1 MDTATNTSFNPA
13 QLPLRTEL
21 SACVRLMH
29 DAAILSYNGHVSAR
43 IKGED
48 RLVIHS
54 LVTPRSQVGPEHFVV
69 CDFDGAVLQ
78 AAAGHKPPSEVHIH
92 SEIYKARPDVGAI
105 AHIHSE
111 SVIAFTLTKGAP
123 CLELMRC
130 DAVRWRSGIP
140 MHPDPTRIRSPRQ
153 GAELA
158 ATLGPHRAALMR
170 AHGAVLV
177 APSARAVF
185 ADTIQF
191 DENARAQLLAA
202 SLGTPA
208 PLTEAELDALEE
220 ASPPEFIDHY
230 VNKIWRYY
238 IERGRAAGFIPDDW
252 IKRLT

>member
-1 MDTATNTSFNPA
+1 MNTATDTSFDAA
-13 QLPLRTEL
+13 QLPMRTEL
-21 SACVRLMH
+21 AACVRLMH
-29 DAAILSYNGHVSAR
+29 DAAILNYNGHVSAR
-43 IKGED
+43 IAGED

-54 LVTPRSQVGPEHFVV
+54 LVTPRSEVGPDDFVV
-69 CDFDGAVLQ
+69 CDLDGVVPE
-78 AAAGHKPPSEVHIH
+78 AAPGHKPPSEVHIH

-111 SVIAFTLTKGAP
+111 SVIAFTLTTDAP
-123 CLELMRC
+123 CLKLVRC

-140 MHPDPTRIRSPRQ
+140 MHTDPTRIRNGKQ
-153 GAELA
+153 GAALA

-202 SLGTPA
+202 TLGTPA
-208 PLTEAELDALEE
+208 PLSEAELDALEE
-220 ASPPEFIDHY
+220 ASPPEFLDHY

-238 IERGRAAGFIPDDW
+238 VERGRAAGLIPDDW
-252 IKRLT
+252 ATHLT

>member
-1 MDTATNTSFNPA
+1 MNAETTASFDPA

-21 SACVRLMH
+21 AACVRLMH
-29 DAAILSYNGHVSAR
+29 DAAILNYNGHVSAR
-43 IKGED
+43 IAGED

-54 LVTPRSQVGPEHFVV
+54 LVTPRSEVRPEHFVV
-69 CDFDGAVLQ
+69 CDLDGAVLE
-78 AAAGHKPPSEVHIH
+78 AAPGHKPPSEVFIH

-111 SVIAFTLTKGAP
+111 NVIAFTLTTNDR
-123 CLELMRC
+123 CLKLMRC

-140 MHPDPTRIRSPRQ
+140 IDPDPTRIRSREQ
-153 GAELA
+153 GAALA
-158 ATLGPHRAALMR
+158 ATLGFHRAALMR

-220 ASPPEFIDHY
+220 ASPPEFMDHY

-238 IERGRAAGFIPDDW
+238 VERGSAAGLIPNDW
-252 IKRLT
+252 SAHLG

>member
-1 MDTATNTSFNPA
+1 MEATTNASFDPA

-21 SACVRLMH
+21 AACVRMMH
-29 DAAILSYNGHVSAR
+29 DAAILNYNGHVSAR

-54 LVTPRSQVGPEHFVV
+54 LVKPRSEVGPGDFVV
-69 CDFDGAVLQ
+69 CDLDGMVLE
-78 AAAGHKPPSEVHIH
+78 AAPGHKPPSEVHIH

-111 SVIAFTLTKGAP
+111 NVIAFTLTTNDR
-123 CLELMRC
+123 CLKLMRC

-140 MHPDPTRIRSPRQ
+140 MDPDPTRIRSQKQ
-153 GAELA
+153 GAALA
-158 ATLGPHRAALMR
+158 ATLGGHRAALMR

-191 DENARAQLLAA
+191 DENARAQILAA

-208 PLTEAELDALEE
+208 PLTDAELDALEE
-220 ASPPEFIDHY
+220 ASPPEFMNHY

-238 IERGRAAGFIPDDW
+238 VERGRSAGLIPDDW
-252 IKRLT
+252 AAHLV

>member
-1 MDTATNTSFNPA
+1 MTTGKNATFDPA
-13 QLPLRTEL
+13 QLPLRSEL
-21 SACVRLMH
+21 AACVRLMH
-29 DAAILSYNGHVSAR
+29 EAAILNYNGHVSAR

-54 LVTPRSQVGPEHFVV
+54 LVTPRSEVGPEDFVI
-69 CDFDGAVLQ
+69 CDLDGKALE
-78 AAAGHKPPSEVHIH
+78 AAPGMKPPSEVHIH
-92 SEIYKARPDVGAI
+92 CEIYKARADVGAV

-111 SVIAFTLTKGAP
+111 NVIAFTLTTDAP
-123 CLELMRC
+123 SLKLLRC
-130 DAVRWRSGIP
+130 DAVRWRSGVP
-140 MHPDPTRIRSPRQ
+140 MHPDPTRIRNGEQ
-153 GAELA
+153 GAALV

-202 SLGTPA
+202 ALGTPA
-208 PLTEAELDALEE
+208 PLTDAELDALEE
-220 ASPPEFIDHY
+220 ASPPDFMDHY

-238 IERGRAAGFIPDDW
+238 VERGRATGLIPDDW
-252 IKRLT
+252 AAHLD

>member
-1 MDTATNTSFNPA
+1 MDAKTDTSFDPS
-13 QLPLRTEL
+13 QLALRTEVA
-21 SACVRLMH
+21 ACVRLMH

-54 LVTPRSQVGPEHFVV
+54 LVRPRSDVRPEDFVT
-69 CDFDGAVLQ
+69 CDLDGAVLE
-78 AAAGHKPPSEVHIH
+78 AAPGHKPPSEVFIH

-111 SVIAFTLTKGAP
+111 SVIAFTLTTDAP
-123 CLELMRC
+123 CLKLVRC

-140 MHPDPTRIRSPRQ
+140 MHPDPTRIRNSEQ
-153 GAELA
+153 GAALA

-191 DENARAQLLAA
+191 DENARAQILAA
-202 SLGTPA
+202 TLGTPA

-238 IERGRAAGFIPDDW
+238 VERGRAAGFIPDDW
-252 IKRLT
+252 AVHLG

>member
-1 MDTATNTSFNPA
+1 MNTATNASFDPV

-21 SACVRLMH
+21 AACVRLMH
-29 DAAILSYNGHVSAR
+29 DAAILNYNGHVSAR

-54 LVTPRSQVGPEHFVV
+54 LVTPRSEVGPDDFVV
-69 CDFDGAVLQ
+69 CDLDGAVLE
-78 AAAGHKPPSEVHIH
+78 AAPGHKPPSEVFIH

-111 SVIAFTLTKGAP
+111 SVIAFTLTTDAP
-123 CLELMRC
+123 CLKLVRC
-130 DAVRWRSGIP
+130 DAVRWRGGIP
-140 MHPDPTRIRSPRQ
+140 MDPDPTRIRSSEQ
-153 GAELA
+153 GAALA
-158 ATLGPHRAALMR
+158 TTLGPHRAALMR

-202 SLGTPA
+202 TLGTPA
-208 PLTEAELDALEE
+208 PLSETELDALEE
-220 ASPPEFIDHY
+220 ASPPEFMDHY

-238 IERGRAAGFIPDDW
+238 IERGRTAGLIPDDW
-252 IKRLT
+252 APHLG

>member
-1 MDTATNTSFNPA
+1 MDAGTNASFDPA

-29 DAAILSYNGHVSAR
+29 DAGILNYNGHVSAR
-43 IKGED
+43 IEGKD
-48 RLVIHS
+48 QLLIHS
-54 LVTPRSQVGPEHFVV
+54 LITPRSKVAPEHFVV
-69 CDFDGAVLQ
+69 CDLDGEPME
-78 AAAGHKPPSEVHIH
+78 AAPGLKPPSEVHIH
-92 SEIYKARPDVGAI
+92 SQIYKARPDVGAI
-105 AHIHSE
+105 AHIHAE
-111 SVIAFTLTKGAP
+111 SVIAFTLTVGGP

-140 MHPDPTRIRSPRQ
+140 MHPDPTRIRSREQ

-177 APSARAVF
+177 APGAPAVF

-202 SLGTPA
+202 TLGTPA
-208 PLTEAELDALEE
+208 PLSEAELDALEE
-220 ASPPEFIDHY
+220 ASPPEFMDHY

-238 IERGRAAGFIPDDW
+238 VERGRAAGLIPDDW
-252 IKRLT
+252 AAHLG

>member
-1 MDTATNTSFNPA
+1 MNTATKASFDPA

-21 SACVRLMH
+21 AACVRLMH
-29 DAAILSYNGHVSAR
+29 DAAILNYNGHVSAR
-43 IKGED
+43 LEGED

-54 LVTPRSQVGPEHFVV
+54 LVTPRSEVGPGDFVV
-69 CDFDGAVLQ
+69 CGLDGAVLE
-78 AAAGHKPPSEVHIH
+78 AAPGHKPPSEVFIH

-111 SVIAFTLTKGAP
+111 SVIAFTLTTHAP
-123 CLELMRC
+123 CLKLVRC

-140 MHPDPTRIRSPRQ
+140 MDLDPTRIRSREQ
-153 GAELA
+153 GAALA

-177 APSARAVF
+177 APGPRAVF

-202 SLGTPA
+202 TLGTPA
-208 PLTEAELDALEE
+208 PLTDAELDALEE
-220 ASPPEFIDHY
+220 ASPPEFMDHY

-238 IERGRAAGFIPDDW
+238 VERGRAAGLIPDDW
-252 IKRLT
+252 AAHLN